1 VRDLKKYWKDVREME
16 RNLPPFV
23 WLMSLEDSWRGLTGG
38 VLTEVPAAEA
48 AKLLYAKSHRPAT
61 AEEIAAHMEKRSAAV
76 RQEFHADLRRKAS
89 RSFRYRRT
97 LCRKVAR
104 RKMPRNLARGGSVA
118 RYDYTT
124 R

>member
-76 RQEFHADLRRKAS
+76 RQEFHAGLRRQGITIVPIPENVVPEGRAPED
-89 RSFRYRRT
+89 
-97 LCRKVAR
+97 A
-104 RKMPRNLARGGSVA
+104 PQPGARG
-118 RYDYTT
+118 
-124 R
+124 